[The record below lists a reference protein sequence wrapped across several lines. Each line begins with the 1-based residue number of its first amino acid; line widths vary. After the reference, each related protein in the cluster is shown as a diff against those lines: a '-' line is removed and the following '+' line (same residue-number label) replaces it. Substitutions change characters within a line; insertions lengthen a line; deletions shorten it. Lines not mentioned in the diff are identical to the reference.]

1 MENNLSEEIL
11 ELQENLDTSTS
22 KYHTDLKSNVDLF
35 EDTISQKFK
44 DLEINFTVNEK
55 HVEKLGNEFKDL
67 VEELQ
72 VNEIEKK
79 NKALTGKIKHLE
91 EVLSKFNEKT
101 VLTEG
106 LLNIPPDVDNSDPL
120 TPLDK
125 NYVTMEQLQQ
135 HYKLF
140 VNRVQYQ
147 LSTIGGGGEVFLA
160 RMQDVAVGSGIQTN
174 GYVLKWDT
182 TSSMFVPG
190 ETTSSGI
197 DTTGTS
203 YFQDVQVGGAM
214 TVAGDLSVTGDLVYD
229 EATARNWNVTG
240 IATAAAFNIG
250 VGGTDILTAL
260 NQRTTIGLALALS

>member
-1 MENNLSEEIL
+1 MKKQFL
-11 ELQENLDTSTS
+11 
-22 KYHTDLKSNVDLF
+22 LKVCY
-35 EDTISQKFK
+35 
-44 DLEINFTVNEK
+44 
-55 HVEKLGNEFKDL
+55 
-67 VEELQ
+67 
-72 VNEIEKK
+72 
-79 NKALTGKIKHLE
+79 
-91 EVLSKFNEKT
+91 
-101 VLTEG
+101 
-106 LLNIPPDVDNSDPL
+106 IPPDVDNSDPL

-197 DTTGTS
+197 NTTGTS
-203 YFQDVQVGGAM
+203 YFTDVEVS
-214 TVAGDLSVTGDLVYD
+214 GDLDVSGDLVYD

-240 IATAAAFNIG
+240 IATAAQFNIG
-250 VGGTDILTAL
+250 VGGTDVLTAI